1 MARERPRLFYI
12 DNLRILLTVVVML
25 HHLAITYGAP
35 GDWPYREG
43 QPDALTSIVFALF
56 GALND
61 AFMMGFFFALIVS
74 TIAGAIGWW
83 IGQIFGIAFALVL
96 SSVTSVIGYWY
107 GLKWN
112 REYFG

>member
-1 MARERPRLFYI
+1 
-12 DNLRILLTVVVML
+12 
-25 HHLAITYGAP
+25 
-35 GDWPYREG
+35 
-43 QPDALTSIVFALF
+43 
-56 GALND
+56 
-61 AFMMGFFFALIVS
+61 MMGFFFALIVS
-74 TIAGAIGWW
+74 TVAGAIGWW